1 MERNQTCR
9 EYIKKIEDN
18 QTLMKHIIKNLAKW
32 NFGPDNEFNG
42 CDNNHNQIHQ
52 LKKKEIE
59 GTNNF
64 FL

>member
-18 QTLMKHIIKNLAKW
+18 QTLMKLIIKNLAKW

-42 CDNNHNQIHQ
+42 CDNNHN
-52 LKKKEIE
+52 
-59 GTNNF
+59 
-64 FL
+64 